1 MAKESA
7 GLLLYRIR
15 NGAVEVFLVH
25 PGGPFWSKK
34 DAGAWTIPKGELAPG
49 EEPLAA
55 AIREFT
61 EETGLKPEGDFRALP
76 PIRQA
81 GGKLVRAWALEG
93 DIDPAA
99 LTSNEF
105 EMEWPPRSGKHQRFP
120 EVDRGDWFNL
130 DEARARINKGQ
141 AALLDALN
149 ALVAA

>member
-25 PGGPFWSKK
+25 PGGPFWAKK

-49 EEPLAA
+49 EEPIAA

-105 EMEWPPRSGKHQRFP
+105 EMEWPPRSGKRRLFT
-120 EVDRGDWFNL
+120 EIDRGAWYGI
-130 DEARARINKGQ
+130 EAARSRINKGQ
-141 AALLDALN
+141 TALLDALT
-149 ALVAA
+149 ALLAT